1 MVTAGAR
8 GSGAQRH
15 QQHAAAAGR
24 GHHALRRRRGAGA
37 PQCAAAVTARPRGRG
52 AADHRAGR
60 RGRRAVQA
68 PGRRCGALGGELS
81 RPFFLGAPK
90 GVGLGGAGRL
100 MSGGGGGGGAWGAV
114 RLQEGALT
122 LRPQVVTRQVLAP
135 AAVDESRLER
145 AAVRTKQ
152 RNGRPLG
159 PTDRRRLAA
168 RPAALSVCACLLI
181 GERAEAGGGRGDGAE
196 AGGGRGERGTP
207 ERRQRGQ
214 RGARAGLGHAAQAGG
229 RAGRPGLGRHG
240 AGVPSPRVMSLVI
253 GTLG

>member
-1 MVTAGAR
+1 
-8 GSGAQRH
+8 
-15 QQHAAAAGR
+15 
-24 GHHALRRRRGAGA
+24 
-37 PQCAAAVTARPRGRG
+37 
-52 AADHRAGR
+52 
-60 RGRRAVQA
+60 
-68 PGRRCGALGGELS
+68 
-81 RPFFLGAPK
+81 
-90 GVGLGGAGRL
+90 